1 MPTATVSSKYQIT
14 LPAEIVRD
22 AEIKPGDKLVV
33 EFINGRIV
41 MLPQPENWTTYFVGS
56 LKGVYGATKEEA
68 DQYLAG
74 ERASWERREWYERFE
89 DLQVRNE
96 AVKAAVA
103 ALLQEPDF
111 SATSNRLAEVTGLK
125 DRGKMKDALVQLGEH
140 GWVREIPIEAADG
153 RQISVKYRLVRDLAR
168 TTVRT

>member
-1 MPTATVSSKYQIT
+1 MPIATVSSKYQIT
-14 LPAEIVRD
+14 LPAEIARG
-22 AEIKPGDKLVV
+22 AGIKPGSKLVV

-74 ERASWERREWYERFE
+74 ERASWERQEWYERFE
-89 DLQVRNE
+89 DLQVKNE
-96 AVKAAVA
+96 AVKAVVA

-111 SATSNRLAEVTGLK
+111 SATPNRLADITGLK
-125 DRGKMKDALVQLGEH
+125 DWGKVSDALVQLTEH
-140 GWVREIPIEAADG
+140 GWVREVPLEEGDD
-153 RQISVKYRLVRDLAR
+153 RQINVKYRLVRDLAHIA
-168 TTVRT
+168 VRT